1 LGALGLVLR
10 AEFRRRWRSWL
21 ALAALIAV
29 VSGLVLFATAAG
41 RQTASAFPRFIAAHG
56 YDAEVYTS
64 GPLPELAKLPTVS
77 SAIETLDVATGQ
89 PTCTCRRRIN
99 YDDFNLYWVPTQG
112 LGRFAL
118 LISGHMPD
126 QSSPDQVLASF
137 TMQQDYGVRVGT
149 VIRAPLYAL
158 SQSAALNNA
167 VGAPPPPK
175 GQTVSLRVVGI
186 EAAETEF
193 PSGQT
198 PVYDLYATT
207 AFARSVLP
215 STTTEPAYLVRLH
228 HGSADYALF
237 QAEAKALGVDG
248 APTLDTPAALV
259 ESSVHPQA
267 VGWWVLAVLAGLAGL
282 AVISQA
288 LSRQSVVEGEDYP
301 TYGALGLSA
310 RQLTALAM
318 ARTIVVALLGAAGG
332 VILAILLSPL
342 APVGEARWAE
352 PSRGFSLDGLVLFGG
367 GLASLVLVVVLG
379 LWPALRV
386 AHVHRNAVD
395 ARQPKPSVVVE
406 ALAASGAT
414 PAMLVGAR
422 HALERGHGPTSVPVG
437 TALLG
442 SVLAV
447 AALCA
452 TAVFGASLSH
462 LTTTPALYGDRFQLV
477 FYGAGSDGPGVP
489 TAKMVKALE
498 RNPAVE
504 AISIGF
510 GRAVSIGGTSIQ
522 VLAGEPIRGPV
533 LLSTVEGQF
542 PASVGQ
548 IALGSTTL
556 RDVGAHLGSVVRV
569 TFRVPGSGARTVP
582 LRVVGEVAF
591 PIGIGNENTG
601 LGTGAAMSS
610 NGYLDAGCPPGKA
623 HEKCVA
629 AIEDQSSPSLLIS
642 VVPGSRGRAAVTR
655 YLDAFPEATGTPTV
669 PGALV
674 NFGEAVNFP
683 VIVGIVLALFGV
695 ATLVH
700 LLVVSVGRRRQEMGL
715 LKALGFVNTQ
725 VAAAVGWQATTVVL
739 VGIVIGVPLGV
750 AAGDAVWRSFAR
762 NLGVVPVSVVPVP
775 LIAALALGA
784 LVVAN
789 LLAVV
794 PAITAARCEP
804 GELLRAQ

>member
-1 LGALGLVLR
+1 LGALRLVLR

-41 RQTASAFPRFIAAHG
+41 RRTAAAFPRFIAAHG

-64 GPLPELAKLPTVS
+64 VPLPELAKLPTVA
-77 SAIETLDVATGQ
+77 SAVEVLDEANGQ
-89 PTCTCRRRIN
+89 PTCTCGHLIN
-99 YDDFNLYWVPTQG
+99 SDDLTLTWVPPEA
-112 LGRFAL
+112 LGRFAQL
-118 LISGHMPD
+118 VSGHMPD

-137 TMQQDYGVRVGT
+137 TMEEDYGVRVGT
-149 VIRAPLYAL
+149 VIRVPLYAA
-158 SQSAALNNA
+158 SQLAALNNA
-167 VGAPPPPK
+167 VGALPPAK
-175 GQTVSLRVVGI
+175 GPTVSLRVVGV
-186 EAAETEF
+186 EAAEIEF

-198 PVYDLYATT
+198 PVYDLYATS
-207 AFARSVLP
+207 AFARSILP
-215 STTTEPAYLVRLH
+215 RTASFLGYVVRLR
-228 HGSADYALF
+228 HGETDYALF
-237 QAEAKALGVDG
+237 QAEAKALGVEG
-248 APTLDTPAALV
+248 APNLDTPAALV

-267 VGWWVLAVLAGLAGL
+267 VGWWALAVLAGLAGL

-288 LSRQSVVEGEDYP
+288 LGRQSVVEGEDYP
-301 TYGALGLSA
+301 TYGALGLST

-332 VILAILLSPL
+332 VVVAILLSPL

-352 PSRGFSLDGLVLFGG
+352 PSRGFSLDSLVLVGG
-367 GLASLVLVVVLG
+367 GLASLAVVLLLG
-379 LWPALRV
+379 LWPAFRV
-386 AHVHRNAVD
+386 AQLSRGAEED
-395 ARQPKPSVVVE
+395 RQRKTSALVE
-406 ALAASGAT
+406 VLIASGAT
-414 PAMLVGAR
+414 PAMVVGAR
-422 HALERGHGPTSVPVG
+422 HALERGRGSTSVPVG

-462 LTTTPALYGDRFQLV
+462 LTETPALYGDRFQLA
-477 FYGAGSDGPGVP
+477 FYGTGPGGPGVN
-489 TAKMVKALE
+489 TAKMIKVLE

-504 AISIGF
+504 GITIGF

-522 VLAGEPIRGPV
+522 TLAGEPIRGPIM
-533 LLSTVEGQF
+533 LSTVGGQF
-542 PASVGQ
+542 PDAAGQ

-556 RDVGAHLGSVVRV
+556 RDVGAHVGSVVPV
-569 TFRVPGSGARTVP
+569 TFQVPGSGPRTVP

-601 LGTGAAMSS
+601 LGTGAAMSI
-610 NGYLDAGCPPGKA
+610 NGYFDAGCPPGRS
-623 HEKCVA
+623 HQRCVA
-629 AIEDQSSPSLLIS
+629 AIEEQSSLSLLVS
-642 VVPGSRGRAAVTR
+642 VVPGPRGRAAVNR
-655 YLDAFPEATGTPTV
+655 YLNAFPDATNTPTV

-683 VIVGIVLALFGV
+683 LIVGLVLALFGV

-700 LLVVSVGRRRQEMGL
+700 LLVVSIGRRRREMGL

-725 VAAAVGWQATTVVL
+725 VAAAVCWQATTVAL
-739 VGIVIGVPLGV
+739 VGIVIGIPFGV
-750 AAGDAVWRSFAR
+750 AAGDAVWRAFAK

-775 LIAALALGA
+775 LIAVLAAGA

-789 LLAVV
+789 LIAVA

>member
-1 LGALGLVLR
+1 
-10 AEFRRRWRSWL
+10 
-21 ALAALIAV
+21 
-29 VSGLVLFATAAG
+29 
-41 RQTASAFPRFIAAHG
+41 
-56 YDAEVYTS
+56 
-64 GPLPELAKLPTVS
+64 
-77 SAIETLDVATGQ
+77 
-89 PTCTCRRRIN
+89 
-99 YDDFNLYWVPTQG
+99 
-112 LGRFAL
+112 
-118 LISGHMPD
+118 M
-126 QSSPDQVLASF
+126 LASF
-137 TMQQDYGVRVGT
+137 TLQQDYGVSVGT
-149 VIRAPLYAL
+149 VVQVRLYAL
-158 SQSAALNNA
+158 SQSAALGNA

-198 PVYDLYATT
+198 PVYDLYATQ
-207 AFARSVLP
+207 AFASSVLP
-215 STTTEPAYLVRLH
+215 HATTEATYVVRRH
-228 HGSADYALF
+228 HGAADYALF
-237 QAEAKALGVDG
+237 QSEAKALGVDG
-248 APTLDTPAALV
+248 APTLGTPAALV

-301 TYGALGLSA
+301 TYGALGLST

-332 VILAILLSPL
+332 VVIAILLSPL

-352 PSRGFSLDGLVLFGG
+352 PSGGFSLDGVVLLGG
-367 GLASLVLVVVLG
+367 GLASLASVVVLG
-379 LWPALRV
+379 VLPALRI
-386 AHVHRNAVD
+386 AHLHRSADD
-395 ARQPKPSVVVE
+395 ARQRKPSVVVE
-406 ALAASGAT
+406 ALAASGAK

-422 HALERGHGPTSVPVG
+422 HALERGHGQSSVPVG

-447 AALCA
+447 TALCA

-477 FYGAGSDGPGVP
+477 IYGQGAGGPGVN

-498 RNPAVE
+498 HNPAV
-504 AISIGF
+504 AGISIGF
-510 GRAVSIGGTSIQ
+510 GRAVSIDGTSIQ
-522 VLAGEPIRGPV
+522 VLAGQAIRGPM
-533 LLSTVEGQF
+533 LLSTVAGQF
-542 PASVGQ
+542 PDGAGQ
-548 IALGSTTL
+548 IALGATTL
-556 RDVGAHLGSVVRV
+556 RDVGAHLGSTVPV
-569 TFRVPGSGARTVP
+569 TFLVPGSGARTVP

-601 LGTGAAMSS
+601 LGTGAAMTI
-610 NGYLDAGCPPGKA
+610 NGYFDAGCLPGRS
-623 HEKCVA
+623 HEKCLAVIKEQSSTSLLVSFVPGPPGLA
-629 AIEDQSSPSLLIS
+629 AI
-642 VVPGSRGRAAVTR
+642 AH
-655 YLDAFPEATGTPTV
+655 YLGTFQDATGTPTV

-683 VIVGIVLALFGV
+683 LIVGMVLALFGV

-725 VAAAVGWQATTVVL
+725 VAAAVCWQATTVAL

-750 AAGDAVWRSFAR
+750 AAGDAVWRAFAK

-775 LIAALALGA
+775 PIAALAVGA

>member
-1 LGALGLVLR
+1 LGALKLVLR

-29 VSGLVLFATAAG
+29 VSGLVLFASAAG
-41 RQTASAFPRFIAAHG
+41 RRTASALPRFIAAHG
-56 YDAEVYTS
+56 YDSAVYSS
-64 GPLPELAKLPTVS
+64 GPLPALAKLPNVVSTV
-77 SAIETLDVATGQ
+77 AVIGEANGQ
-89 PTCTCRRRIN
+89 PTCTCKHLISS
-99 YDDFNLYWVPTQG
+99 DDLDLTWIPAEA
-112 LGRFAL
+112 LSRFTE
-118 LISGHMPD
+118 LISGHMLD

-137 TMQQDYGVRVGT
+137 TLQQDYGVRVGT
-149 VIRAPLYAL
+149 VITIPLYAR
-158 SQSAALNNA
+158 SQLAALNNA
-167 VGAPPPPK
+167 VGAPPAPRGP
-175 GQTVSLRVVGI
+175 TVSLRVVGI

-198 PVYDLYATT
+198 PVYDLYATS

-215 STTTEPAYLVRLH
+215 RTAAYPGYLVRLR
-228 HGSADYALF
+228 HGQADYPLF
-237 QAEAKALGVDG
+237 QAEAKALGVEG
-248 APTLDTPAALV
+248 APNLDTPAALV

-301 TYGALGLSA
+301 TYGALGLST
-310 RQLTALAM
+310 RQLTAIAM
-318 ARTIVVALLGAAGG
+318 ARTVVVAFLGAAGG
-332 VILAILLSPL
+332 VVIAVLLSPL

-352 PSRGFSLDGLVLFGG
+352 PSRGISLDGLVLFGG
-367 GLASLVLVVVLG
+367 SLASLAVVLLLG
-379 LWPALRV
+379 LRPASRI
-386 AHVHRNAVD
+386 AHLSRSSD
-395 ARQPKPSVVVE
+395 DGRQHKPSVAVE

-422 HALERGHGPTSVPVG
+422 HALERGQGSSSVPVG

-462 LTTTPALYGDRFQLV
+462 LTTTPSLYGDSFQLV
-477 FYGAGSDGPGVP
+477 FYGAGYGGPGVP
-489 TAKMVKALE
+489 TAKIIKALE
-498 RNPAVE
+498 RNPAV
-504 AISIGF
+504 ARISIGF
-510 GRAVSIGGTSIQ
+510 GRSVSIDGTSVQ

-533 LLSTVEGQF
+533 LLSTVTGKF
-542 PASVGQ
+542 PSAESE

-556 RDVGAHLGSVVRV
+556 RDAGAHLGSTVPVI
-569 TFRVPGSGARTVP
+569 FLVPGGGTRTVP
-582 LRVVGEVAF
+582 LRVVGEIAF
-591 PIGIGNENTG
+591 PIGIGNEDTG
-601 LGTGAAMSS
+601 LGTGAAMSI
-610 NGYLDAGCPPGKA
+610 NGFRAATCPSGRT
-623 HEKCVA
+623 HEKCLA
-629 AIEDQSSPSLLIS
+629 ALNQQVSPSVLIS
-642 VVPGSRGRAAVTR
+642 TVPGPRGRAAVAH
-655 YLDAFPEATGTPTV
+655 YLSTFPEATSTPTL

-683 VIVGIVLALFGV
+683 LIVGMVLALFGV

-715 LKALGFVNTQ
+715 LKALGFVNSQ
-725 VAAAVGWQATTVVL
+725 VAAAVCWQATTVAL
-739 VGIVIGVPLGV
+739 VGIIVGVPLGV
-750 AAGDAVWRSFAR
+750 AVGDVVWRAFAT
-762 NLGVVPVSVVPVP
+762 NLGVVPFSVMPVL
-775 LIAALALGA
+775 LIAGLVAGA

-789 LLAVV
+789 LIAVA
-794 PAITAARCEP
+794 PALTATRCEP